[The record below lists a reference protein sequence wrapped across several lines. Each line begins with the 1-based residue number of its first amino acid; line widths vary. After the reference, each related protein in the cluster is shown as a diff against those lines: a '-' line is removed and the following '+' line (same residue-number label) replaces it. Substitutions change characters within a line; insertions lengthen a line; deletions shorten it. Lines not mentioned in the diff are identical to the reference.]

1 MRADRALHLNLAS
14 RPARNRNFYFL
25 ARNFLAAALVVL
37 LGLAAFA
44 AVKYGLQTARLKTS
58 LAETSRLVQ
67 GAGQEQGRLD
77 ADIAREEKTG
87 RDKADLINA
96 IILQK
101 SFSWTGFLSDLE
113 AALPESLYITS
124 LDPNFSAGRTVTLKI
139 KVVSGGLDDLLTFL
153 NALNSRNFKYR
164 LDSESREDGG
174 QLISEISLTYER
186 AL

>member
-1 MRADRALHLNLAS
+1 
-14 RPARNRNFYFL
+14 
-25 ARNFLAAALVVL
+25 
-37 LGLAAFA
+37 
-44 AVKYGLQTARLKTS
+44 
-58 LAETSRLVQ
+58 
-67 GAGQEQGRLD
+67 
-77 ADIAREEKTG
+77 
-87 RDKADLINA
+87 NA